1 MAHFTPRAGI
11 DCSADRLDVHI
22 HPLALAFSVAN
33 DRDGWRELDRRLAA
47 EAVEVVALEASG
59 GCERAL
65 CHFLIGRRY
74 SVRLLNPYRVRQFAK
89 ATGTLAKTDRIDA
102 AIIAL
107 FVTTV
112 PTRPLVRR
120 QQLETLA
127 ELVGA
132 RAQLLD
138 QLTAARNQARWHHDK
153 VLRRLDARR
162 AARLEADVELLDR
175 RIAEQVAADP
185 DLAAKNAILRSM
197 KGVGPVLAH
206 TLLAFLPEL
215 GQLTRKQIAAL
226 VGVAPFDDQSGK
238 RQGVRFIQGGRPAVR
253 GPLFMAAMI
262 AGAHN
267 PVLKA
272 TRERLRSAGKK
283 PKVAI
288 VAVMRRMLTILNALL
303 RDGVEW
309 QNRLA

>member
-1 MAHFTPRAGI
+1 MPRFSPKAGI

-22 HPLALAFSVAN
+22 HPLDIVFSVAN
-33 DRDGWRELDRRLAA
+33 APHGWRELDRRLADA
-47 EAVEVVALEASG
+47 QVEIVALEASG
-59 GCERAL
+59 GCEREAGR
-65 CHFLIGRRY
+65 FLLEQRY

-89 ATGTLAKTDRIDA
+89 AAGKLAKNDRIDA

-107 FVTTV
+107 FVAMI
-112 PTRPLVRR
+112 PTRPMVHHKHLD
-120 QQLETLA
+120 TLA

-138 QLTAARNQARWHHDK
+138 QLIVLRNQERWHRDP
-153 VLRRLDARR
+153 VLRRLDSRR
-162 AARLEADVELLDR
+162 AARLAADAQTLDR
-175 RIAEQVAADP
+175 RIAALVDAD
-185 DLAAKNAILRSM
+185 LGLRAKNAILRSM

-206 TLLAFLPEL
+206 TLLALLPEL

-226 VGVAPFDDQSGK
+226 VGVAPFEDQSGK
-238 RQGVRFIQGGRPAVR
+238 RQGVRFIQGGRAAVR
-253 GPLFMAAMI
+253 GPLFMAAMV

-272 TRERLRSAGKK
+272 CRERLRNAGKK

-288 VAVMRRMLTILNALL
+288 VAVMRRMITILNALV
-303 RDGVEW
+303 RDDVQW
-309 QNRLA
+309 QDRAA

>member
-11 DCSADRLDVHI
+11 DCSADRLDVHL
-22 HPLALAFSVAN
+22 HPLALTFSVAN
-33 DRDGWRELDRRLAA
+33 DRSGWRVLDRRLAA
-47 EAVEVVALEASG
+47 EGVEIVALEASG
-59 GCERAL
+59 GCERAV
-65 CHFLIGRRY
+65 CHFLIERRY

-89 ATGTLAKTDRIDA
+89 ATGTLAKNDRIDA

-107 FVTTV
+107 FVATV
-112 PTRPLVRR
+112 PTRPLIRH
-120 QQLETLA
+120 QHLETLA

-138 QLTAARNQARWHHDK
+138 QLTAARNQARWHRDT

-162 AARLEADVELLDR
+162 AARLEADVEILDR

-185 DLAAKNAILRSM
+185 DLAAKNALLRSM

-206 TLLAFLPEL
+206 TLLALLPEL

-238 RQGVRFIQGGRPAVR
+238 RQGARFIQGGRPAVR
-253 GPLFMAAMI
+253 GPLFMAAMV

-272 TRERLRSAGKK
+272 ARERLRGAGKK

-309 QNRLA
+309 QNRTA